1 MKELIKKHP
10 NESILFIVFI
20 AVTIL
25 MSAISPDKFLT
36 AKNLQSMAFQF
47 PEFGILALSMML
59 VILTGGINL
68 SLTYMASLS
77 GITIALVMSNMTAS
91 GMNPVLS
98 IFSGVAAGFVVVVLC
113 GLINSFFVAQL
124 GVSSILATL
133 GTMMLFQGIGQ
144 NVTQGRAISGFPVE
158 FNVIGNGSIIG
169 IPIPVIIF
177 ALIAFVCWIFIER
190 TPWGVHVYM
199 TGSNDIAT
207 NFSGISVKKT
217 LIKVY
222 VLSAVLAFFSV
233 LIMTSRYNSMKVD
246 YGSSYLLQSILA
258 VVLGGTK
265 MSGGYGKVIGTVT
278 AVLTLQVISSGLNI
292 FGLNRFF
299 IDVIMG
305 TLLILVLA
313 TNFIILRMGKKLR
326 PAKIK
331 AI

>member
-1 MKELIKKHP
+1 
-10 NESILFIVFI
+10 
-20 AVTIL
+20 

-169 IPIPVIIF
+169 IPITVIIF
-177 ALIAFVCWIFIER
+177 ALIAIVCLIIIES
-190 TPWGVHVYM
+190 TPWGV
-199 TGSNDIAT
+199 
-207 NFSGISVKKT
+207 
-217 LIKVY
+217 
-222 VLSAVLAFFSV
+222 
-233 LIMTSRYNSMKVD
+233 
-246 YGSSYLLQSILA
+246 
-258 VVLGGTK
+258 
-265 MSGGYGKVIGTVT
+265 TV
-278 AVLTLQVISSGLNI
+278 
-292 FGLNRFF
+292 
-299 IDVIMG
+299 
-305 TLLILVLA
+305 
-313 TNFIILRMGKKLR
+313 
-326 PAKIK
+326 
-331 AI
+331 

>member
-1 MKELIKKHP
+1 MKELARKYP
-10 NESILFIVFI
+10 NETILVIVLI
-20 AVTIL
+20 AVTVI
-25 MSAISPDKFLT
+25 MSVISPDKFLT
-36 AKNLQSMAFQF
+36 ANNIQSMAFQL

-77 GITIALVMSNMTAS
+77 GITIALVMSKMFAAGTSA
-91 GMNPVLS
+91 GVS
-98 IFSGVAAGFVVVVLC
+98 IGVAIAAGFVVVILC
-113 GLINSFFVAQL
+113 GLINSLFIAQL

-133 GTMMLFQGIGQ
+133 GTMMLFQGIGL
-144 NVTQGRAISGFPVE
+144 NVTEGRAISGFPTE
-158 FNVIGNGSIIG
+158 FSVVGNGFLG
-169 IPIPVIIF
+169 VIPIPMIIF
-177 ALIAFVCWIFIER
+177 AVIAFICWVMIER
-190 TPWGVHVYM
+190 TPWGVHVFM

-222 VLSAVLAFFSV
+222 VISAVLAFFSV

-258 VVLGGTK
+258 VVLGGTR
-265 MSGGYGKVIGTVT
+265 MSGGYGKVVGTVT
-278 AVLTLQVISSGLNI
+278 AVITLQIVSSGLNI

-313 TNFIILRMGKKLR
+313 TNFVLSRMSK
-326 PAKIK
+326 KIK
-331 AI
+331 APKVQSA